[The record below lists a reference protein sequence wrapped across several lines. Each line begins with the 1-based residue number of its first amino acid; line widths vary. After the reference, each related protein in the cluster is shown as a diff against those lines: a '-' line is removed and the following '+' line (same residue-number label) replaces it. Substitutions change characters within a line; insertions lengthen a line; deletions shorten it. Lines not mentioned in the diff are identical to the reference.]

1 MKRQK
6 LSVQEEQTATSTR
19 NKWGD
24 NRSNLKSANKS
35 LSRDN
40 NELFRQLEEVTSR
53 LKESENRLKLALEG
67 ANEGLWVTD
76 LIRGK
81 MYFNPRS
88 ADMLGYSLHELGD
101 TTEFWDKKL
110 IHPDD
115 WPMVEK
121 SLIEHFEGKTSHHEV
136 EYQAR
141 TKWGE
146 WKWIL
151 EHGRVTRRDE
161 NGKPIQIIGTHLDIT
176 ERKEKEVKLQE
187 SEEKF
192 RSLAENAPFGIALL
206 NNDNGIEFT
215 NLKFNKI
222 FGYNT
227 VDIPSLN
234 HWFQKVFPKVPY
246 RMKIIEKWENLY
258 CERSDDRDI
267 SGITVRIISKSAEEK
282 IVHMKP
288 VKLKN
293 GKCFL
298 TFQEISARIKAE
310 EELQRRKEELEL
322 KTKELEEVNTALRV
336 LLKRREND
344 KIEIEEK
351 VLYNVKDLVMP
362 YLEKLTNSPLEDEQR
377 FHLRMLATNLN
388 EIISPFPRRL
398 ALNPMNF
405 TPTEIQVANLI
416 KEGKITKEIASIM
429 RVSKSA
435 VEFHRHN
442 IRKKL
447 ELVSKK
453 INLRSYLQSI

>member
-1 MKRQK
+1 MKRMRLFGGDGQSEALHGDDGFDVGSVNESLLQENQK
-6 LSVQEEQTATSTR
+6 LT
-19 NKWGD
+19 
-24 NRSNLKSANKS
+24 
-35 LSRDN
+35 
-40 NELFRQLEEVTSR
+40 RQLQEVTNR
-53 LKESENRLKLALEG
+53 LKESENRLRLALEG

-76 LIRGK
+76 LIGGK

-88 ADMLGYSLHELGD
+88 ADIVGYSLHELGD
-101 TTEFWDKKL
+101 TTEFWDMKL

-121 SLIEHFEGKTSHHEV
+121 SLIDHFEGKTPYHEV

-161 NGKPIQIIGTHLDIT
+161 NGNPIQIIGTHLDIT

-206 NNDNGIEFT
+206 TTDNSIEYA
-215 NLKFNKI
+215 NLKFGEI
-222 FGYNT
+222 FGYT
-227 VDIPSLN
+227 TAEIPSLS
-234 HWFQKVFPKVPY
+234 HWFQKVFPNVSH
-246 RMKIIEKWENLY
+246 RMKMMEEWEKLY
-258 CERSDDRDI
+258 CEKKEGRDI
-267 SGITVRIISKSAEEK
+267 RSITTRIVSKSEEEK
-282 IVHMKP
+282 IVYMKP
-288 VKLKN
+288 VKLKK

-298 TFQEISARIKAE
+298 TFQEISARVKAE
-310 EELQRRKEELEL
+310 EELQRRKGELEL

-362 YLEKLTNSPLEDEQR
+362 YLEKLMNGSLDNEQR
-377 FHLRMLATNLN
+377 LYLRMLTTNLN

-398 ALNPMNF
+398 ALNPINL
-405 TPTEIQVANLI
+405 TPTEIQVANLV

-435 VEFHRHN
+435 IDFHRYN

-447 ELVSKK
+447 DLVSKK

>member
-1 MKRQK
+1 MKKKQLYVHEEQSKASAPKKGGGNGFDIGSVNESLLQENQK
-6 LSVQEEQTATSTR
+6 LT
-19 NKWGD
+19 
-24 NRSNLKSANKS
+24 
-35 LSRDN
+35 
-40 NELFRQLEEVTSR
+40 RQLKAVTNR
-53 LKESENRLKLALEG
+53 LKESENRLGLALEG

-76 LIRGK
+76 LIGGK
-81 MYFNPRS
+81 MYYNPRS

-121 SLIEHFEGKTSHHEV
+121 SLIEHFEDKTPYHEV

-176 ERKEKEVKLQE
+176 ERKEKEVRLQE

-192 RSLAENAPFGIALL
+192 RSLAENAPFGIAILDA
-206 NNDNGIEFT
+206 DNGIEYT
-215 NLKFNKI
+215 NLEFGDI
-222 FGYNT
+222 FGYTT
-227 VDIPSLN
+227 VDTPSLN
-234 HWFQKVFPKVPY
+234 HWFQKVFPNVSY
-246 RMKIIEKWENLY
+246 RMKVMEDWEKLY
-258 CERSDDRDI
+258 CERSEGRDI
-267 SGITVRIISKSAEEK
+267 QAITVRIVSKSSEEK
-282 IVHMKP
+282 IAHMKP

-298 TFQEISARIKAE
+298 TFQEISARVKAE
-310 EELQRRKEELEL
+310 EELQQRKEELEL

-344 KIEIEEK
+344 KVELEEK
-351 VLYNVKDLVMP
+351 VLYNVKDLVTP
-362 YLEKLTNSPLEDEQR
+362 YLEKLMNSALEDEQK
-377 FHLRMLATNLN
+377 FYLRMLTTNLN
-388 EIISPFPRRL
+388 EIISPFSRRL
-398 ALNPMNF
+398 ALNPINF

-416 KEGKITKEIASIM
+416 KEGKITKEIASSM
-429 RVSKSA
+429 HVSKSA